1 MQLNLVFPTRF
12 FDILKMS
19 GGPSVLPIFI
29 VGMPRS
35 GSTLLES
42 VLDAHP
48 SIAGLSEDSVLNGRI
63 AKVQTEVHSAIGT
76 NRLESVASAI
86 SKNANE
92 VNKKS

>member
-48 SIAGLSEDSVLNGRI
+48 SIAGLSEDNILYGRI
-63 AKVQTEVHSAIGT
+63 G
-76 NRLESVASAI
+76 LENVASAI

-92 VNKKS
+92 VNEESY

>member
-1 MQLNLVFPTRF
+1 
-12 FDILKMS
+12 MS

-48 SIAGLSEDSVLNGRI
+48 SIAGLSEGSALNGRI
-63 AKVQTEVHSAIGT
+63 ANVQTEMHSAIGR
-76 NRLESVASAI
+76 NWLENVASAI

-92 VNKKS
+92 VNEKSY